1 VEKERNKGEE
11 ISLCIAFSFLNRTVL
26 YCFTDEYVD
35 DNLRVGNED
44 SNEAEDGDYY
54 DNADDENLSNSN
66 SHSKVRYI
74 YQLIED
80 T

>member
-11 ISLCIAFSFLNRTVL
+11 ISLCIVFLIFLNRTVL

-44 SNEAEDGDYY
+44 NNEAENDDYY
-54 DNADDENLSNSN
+54 DSDENLSNSN

-74 YQLIED
+74 PAC
-80 T
+80 

>member
-1 VEKERNKGEE
+1 
-11 ISLCIAFSFLNRTVL
+11 L

-44 SNEAEDGDYY
+44 SNEAEDDDYY
-54 DNADDENLSNSN
+54 DDADDENLSNSN

-74 YQLIED
+74 P
-80 T
+80 TC